1 MAKLIQ
7 ISNYQKKKSPPINF
21 TRSELNQLLTLY
33 SHRVISGEWKDYA
46 INSDRGMSAFSVFK
60 DAGALPAF
68 TIYKFYKG
76 HKSVKFAVGS
86 NGSLIKQDQSLRG
99 AISFLQ
105 RRLTLVKS

>member
-1 MAKLIQ
+1 MSKLIQ
-7 ISNYQKKKSPPINF
+7 ISNYQKQKSPPINF

-33 SHRVISGEWKDYA
+33 SYRVISGEWKDYA

>member
-1 MAKLIQ
+1 MSKLVQ
-7 ISNYQKKKSPPINF
+7 ISNYRKQKAPRISF

-33 SHRVISGEWKDYA
+33 SHRVILGEWKDYA

-60 DAGALPAF
+60 DSGALPAF
-68 TIYKFYKG
+68 TIYKVYKNN
-76 HKSVKFAVGS
+76 KSVRFAVGS